1 MPRPV
6 LEPTQVTLFLLIQ
19 MLAAVG
25 GSVTGVA
32 IGKPFGIVGAVVGGI
47 SGLLMG
53 AFLGG
58 LPDWLATR
66 LLFRKV
72 ARSPNDELAKM
83 VDLGLWNFS
92 NTLALLHLSARG
104 QNVRS
109 YLPRIVGLLESENM
123 LCRIYGWDALRLV
136 FNEETQIM
144 EGYDPR
150 GPVED
155 CRVRTAKLRAALQR
169 WAAAEGRH
177 DDGTHSD
184 DSSRH
189 SP

>member
-6 LEPTQVTLFLLIQ
+6 LVPTQVTLFLLIQ
-19 MLAAVG
+19 MLVAVG
-25 GSVTGVA
+25 GSVIGVA
-32 IGKPFGIVGAVVGGI
+32 IGKPFGIVGAVVGAI

-53 AFLGG
+53 AFVGG

-72 ARSPNDELAKM
+72 ERSSNEELQDM
-83 VDLGLWNFS
+83 VNLGFWNFC
-92 NTLALLHLSARG
+92 NTLAVLHLSARG

-123 LCRIYGWDALRLV
+123 LSRIYGWDALRLV
-136 FNEETQIM
+136 FNEETQVM

-155 CRVRTAKLRAALQR
+155 CRARTARLKAALEDSR
-169 WAAAEGRH
+169 LSEPSREG
-177 DDGTHSD
+177 
-184 DSSRH
+184 SS
-189 SP
+189 